1 MGAVDEKMSLKSAL
15 CLLFIF
21 ALFHGLEAQA
31 FAGNGRG
38 GRGRNRRGRHNDN
51 PIKHLLYPRWNR
63 YDRSLKPPTENAD
76 QQLDITVNMFVRE
89 LGPLNIDDNSFRMQ
103 VTFRQE
109 YMDSRL
115 SWDSNNP
122 EEHLTLTG
130 EEADSV
136 WMPDTF
142 VRNER
147 SIVFHNA
154 MVPNKYARIYPDGRV
169 LTSQKVTLQLS
180 CPGLKRAFT
189 RGNGPHE
196 CGIDIA
202 SYGWKAEEL
211 NYRWKPTNAVQSS
224 SDTTK
229 FLNDG
234 FKLDAHRT
242 ERCDVE
248 TSTGKYSC
256 IRLVATFSKKKKRKP
271 PLFLTKKKKKKKK
284 KK

>member
-1 MGAVDEKMSLKSAL
+1 
-15 CLLFIF
+15 
-21 ALFHGLEAQA
+21 
-31 FAGNGRG
+31 
-38 GRGRNRRGRHNDN
+38 
-51 PIKHLLYPRWNR
+51 
-63 YDRSLKPPTENAD
+63 
-76 QQLDITVNMFVRE
+76 
-89 LGPLNIDDNSFRMQ
+89 MQ

-147 SIVFHNA
+147 SAIFHNA

-180 CPGLKRAFT
+180 CPGLQRAFT

-202 SYGWKAEEL
+202 SCKY
-211 NYRWKPTNAVQSS
+211 NITQP
-224 SDTTK
+224 
-229 FLNDG
+229 
-234 FKLDAHRT
+234 FK
-242 ERCDVE
+242 E
-248 TSTGKYSC
+248 
-256 IRLVATFSKKKKRKP
+256 
-271 PLFLTKKKKKKKK
+271 
-284 KK
+284 